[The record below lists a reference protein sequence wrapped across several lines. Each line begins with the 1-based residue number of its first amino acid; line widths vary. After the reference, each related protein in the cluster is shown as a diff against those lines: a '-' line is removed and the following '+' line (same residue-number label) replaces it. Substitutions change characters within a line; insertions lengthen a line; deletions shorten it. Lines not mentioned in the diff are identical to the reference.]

1 MHDSAKSQFW
11 IVVKMEI
18 SRSAYLFNPRLKGS
32 QLDFRIDSDKKLIA
46 NMEESNV

>member
-1 MHDSAKSQFW
+1 MIRQSHNLGFQL
-11 IVVKMEI
+11 KMEI
-18 SRSAYLFNPRLKGS
+18 GRSAYLFNSRLRGS